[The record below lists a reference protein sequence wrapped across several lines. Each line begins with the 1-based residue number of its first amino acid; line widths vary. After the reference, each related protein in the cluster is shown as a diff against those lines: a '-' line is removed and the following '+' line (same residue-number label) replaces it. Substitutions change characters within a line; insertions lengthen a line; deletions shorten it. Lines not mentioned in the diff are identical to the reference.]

1 MAKKV
6 RSATGKAKGT
16 RGEKGTGRT
25 ARPASAAR
33 GKAKSKIKAAERTA
47 TRATKSAAKVSK
59 SVTAKGASG
68 GTTKAAAAK
77 KSLKNAAA
85 AVTDQVGSVG
95 AAQGRRKGA
104 RRSEGPTAKPA
115 AGTSLKVA
123 GISNAAVHQATGKG
137 WTEWLSIL
145 DRAGAADRDH
155 RGIVA
160 LVAEHGVGD
169 WWSQQVAVGY
179 EQARGKRE
187 PNQASDG
194 FQVSVSKTIAAPAP
208 RLFAAFME
216 PTLRD
221 RWLSGS
227 PIEVRSSK
235 DDRSVRATWTTPG
248 HDEGTSVEATFDPRD
263 GGRTMVRID
272 HRRLAD
278 AEAVKRSR
286 VYWASRLENLRAILE
301 RPVSS

>member
-1 MAKKV
+1 MAKKA
-6 RSATGKAKGT
+6 RSAAGKGKGS
-16 RGEKGTGRT
+16 RGG
-25 ARPASAAR
+25 
-33 GKAKSKIKAAERTA
+33 
-47 TRATKSAAKVSK
+47 
-59 SVTAKGASG
+59 KGASG
-68 GTTKAAAAK
+68 GPTTSARAGGKTKASGSKGVGKPARGAGAKGAKVAAAMKPGRAVAAK
-77 KSLKNAAA
+77 KG
-85 AVTDQVGSVG
+85 VGKVSAKKAEVVEAG
-95 AAQGRRKGA
+95 AASAETGA
-104 RRSEGPTAKPA
+104 KKVSRRSGGATAKPA

-169 WWSQQVAVGY
+169 WWSQQVTVGY

-187 PNQASDG
+187 ANQAADG

-208 RLFAAFME
+208 KLYAAFME

-235 DDRSVRATWTTPG
+235 DDKSVRATWTTPG
-248 HDEGTSVEATFDPRD
+248 HDEGTSVEATFDARD

-301 RPVSS
+301 RPATS

>member
-1 MAKKV
+1 MAKKA
-6 RSATGKAKGT
+6 RSAAGKGKGL
-16 RGEKGTGRT
+16 RGG
-25 ARPASAAR
+25 
-33 GKAKSKIKAAERTA
+33 
-47 TRATKSAAKVSK
+47 
-59 SVTAKGASG
+59 KGASG
-68 GTTKAAAAK
+68 GPKSSAREGGKTKASGSKGAGKPARGAKGAKVAAATKPVRAVAAK
-77 KSLKNAAA
+77 KGVGKVSAKKAE
-85 AVTDQVGSVG
+85 AVEAGVASAETG
-95 AAQGRRKGA
+95 AKKVS
-104 RRSEGPTAKPA
+104 RRSGGATAKPA

-169 WWSQQVAVGY
+169 WWSQQVTVGY

-187 PNQASDG
+187 ANQAADG

-208 RLFAAFME
+208 KLYAAFME

-235 DDRSVRATWTTPG
+235 DDKSVRATWTTPG
-248 HDEGTSVEATFDPRD
+248 HDEGTSVEATFDARD

-301 RPVSS
+301 RPATS